1 MPFWEVL
8 VSGNVVTD
16 FTKMVLT
23 VYHVR
28 KLLGTCALV
37 VMGLTSVL
45 SALQY
50 ISLTIKIRPALP
62 ATQFMDQAVKN
73 VLAEENA

>member
-37 VMGLTSVL
+37 VMGLTSVR

-73 VLAEENA
+73 ALAEENA